1 MNNVTLRVPL
11 AACQPVSWPSHLLRT
26 LAGKQPVAPMT
37 RSCARALSALITASA
52 LLASATPAHAWGPK
66 TQLAIAATALSL
78 ISKESN
84 TPLTRLRAEVQEGA
98 GLSAEALG
106 QLHPDFPSDPV
117 RAIEAEM
124 YLLQAVG
131 SNRLDAYF
139 VYRMGALAKMVSE
152 VVQPLQQAD
161 PNYRNLYFAD
171 VENAID
177 RTELTPGTRTIV
189 EPRSYL
195 ERRVREAT
203 TNNDLIVREY
213 ESGVGFKGVAAQQ
226 LGRDASRSVASV
238 ADIWYTIL
246 TGASARGTV
255 SQAALE
261 AYVLDAYQFFIRRGN
276 TGEIQAADKRLAA
289 FVPKSPEMSIQIG
302 DMYYNKEMLDEAM
315 KEYQAAMSLAPE
327 RRDVMEKVSNYYVRL
342 GEKAEEQG
350 KLESAME
357 NYEKASGANPL
368 HATAEAA
375 RIRMATAI
383 KDREERLAANQGALG
398 QADGF
403 ISLAEQEAIDGH
415 YAEAAVLLRQAAD
428 TFGTVT
434 EEFGLEFEKSRQ
446 GIRMVQARL
455 NDIKGALVDNAQSFS
470 GSGFAMDARTMA
482 QTRGKGLEQ
491 AALKALIQQEYAREI
506 NALQQRV
513 EPDLA
518 GK

>member
-1 MNNVTLRVPL
+1 MTP
-11 AACQPVSWPSHLLRT
+11 RT
-26 LAGKQPVAPMT
+26 LA
-37 RSCARALSALITASA
+37 ALLTASA
-52 LLASATPAHAWGPK
+52 LLFTAIPAQAWGPK

-98 GLSAEALG
+98 GLTADALA
-106 QLHPDFPSDPV
+106 QLYPDYPSDPI
-117 RAIEAEM
+117 RAIESEM
-124 YLLQAVG
+124 FLLQAVG
-131 SNRLDAYF
+131 TKRLDAYF
-139 VYRMGALAKMVSE
+139 VYRMGALAKMISE

-171 VENAID
+171 VENAIE
-177 RTELTPGTRTIV
+177 RTQLTPGARTVV

-195 ERRVREAT
+195 DRRMREAT
-203 TNNDLIVREY
+203 TNNDLIIREY
-213 ESGVGFKGVAAQQ
+213 QNGIGFKGVASSQ
-226 LGRDASRSVASV
+226 LSIDASRCVASV
-238 ADIWYTIL
+238 ADVWYTIL

-302 DMYYNKEMLDEAM
+302 DMYYRQEMLEQAM
-315 KEYQAAMSLAPE
+315 KEYQAAMALAPD
-327 RRDVMEKVSNYYVRL
+327 RRDVMEKVANYYMRL

-350 KLESAME
+350 KLEAAME
-357 NYEKASGANPL
+357 NYAKASSANPL
-368 HATAEAA
+368 HATAEAS

-383 KDREERLAANQGALG
+383 KDREERLALNQGALD

-403 ISLAEQEAIDGH
+403 ISLAGQEALDGH

-428 TFGTVT
+428 TFSTVT
-434 EEFGLEFEKSRQ
+434 EEFALEYEKSRQ
-446 GIRMVQARL
+446 GIRAVQARL
-455 NDIKGALVDNAQSFS
+455 NEIKGALVDNAQSFS
-470 GSGFAMDARTMA
+470 GSGFAMDARTLA

-491 AALKALIQQEYAREI
+491 AALKALIQQEYDREI
-506 NALQQRV
+506 QALQQRV
-513 EPDLA
+513 EPELT